1 MKKLAKIYEYFIYL
15 LPAVLFFS
23 YYPILSLGGNDG
35 SMNLELSLPLI
46 WLALFDV
53 FSFVLLFA
61 KIKIGKKYPGISD
74 RRFFLFSLFPFFATL
89 SIFWSKNPL
98 RATLTAGIIWLVF
111 FAIFSI
117 IYLSKFVVETI
128 DKALIKKSLIVS
140 SLVIS
145 AWCLVQC
152 ILDVFGCSSDVTLLC
167 PGCTVQMFGFPH
179 PNGFAI
185 EPQFMGNLLLAP
197 ALYELYEFI
206 KNRKAKDG
214 ILLFIFAATLFL
226 TFSRGA
232 VYAFGLAAIVMLVWY
247 IIKTKKAAAIKS
259 LIILAAAF
267 IFTLNLQGIFAA
279 ASYTN
284 DTYFTGVAKVVEQL
298 SLGIIKLN
306 KAPAAEPAE
315 STEPAEPTAPE
326 AEKPLEN
333 QSLYSGYV
341 TESTDVRLH
350 LSDAAGE
357 IWSKNPR
364 FLARGVGLGGAGVAL
379 FENGKVASSKE
390 IVQNEYFSILLE
402 LGLIGLGLLV
412 LIIVFAVRML
422 SRQPD
427 KIFFFSL
434 MIAYGVTLCF
444 FSGLPNAL
452 QIYLMPALFLLVL
465 ANHEKLPKKV

>member
-23 YYPILSLGGNDG
+23 YYPILSLGGNDN
-35 SMNLELSLPLI
+35 SMNLEFSLPLI
-46 WLALFDV
+46 WLVLFDV
-53 FSFVLLFA
+53 LSLILLFA
-61 KIKIGKKYPGISD
+61 KIKFGQKYPGISD
-74 RRFFLFSLFPFFATL
+74 RRFFLLSLFPFFATL

-117 IYLSKFVVETI
+117 VYLSKYIIEKI
-128 DKALIKKSLIVS
+128 NKAAIIKSLIIS
-140 SLVIS
+140 SLAIC

-152 ILDVFGCSSDVTLLC
+152 IMDVFGCDRSASLLC

-206 KNRKAKDG
+206 KNRKLKDG
-214 ILLFIFAATLFL
+214 ILLFVFAATLFL

-232 VYAFGLAAIVMLVWY
+232 IYAFGVATVIMLVAY
-247 IIKTKKAAAIKS
+247 IIKTKKAAALKS

-267 IFTLNLQGIFAA
+267 IFTLNLQGIFSAV
-279 ASYTN
+279 SYTN
-284 DTYFTGVAKVVEQL
+284 DTYFTGVSKVIEQL
-298 SLGIIKLN
+298 SLGVIKLN
-306 KAPAAEPAE
+306 KAPAAEP
-315 STEPAEPTAPE
+315 TEPTEAPE
-326 AEKPLEN
+326 S
-333 QSLYSGYV
+333 QSRYSGYV
-341 TESTDVRLH
+341 TESTDIRLH

-357 IWSKNPR
+357 IWSENPR
-364 FLARGVGLGGAGVAL
+364 FLARGVGLGGAGIVL
-379 FENGKVASSKE
+379 YEHGKVTSSKE

-402 LGLIGLGLLV
+402 LGLIGFGL
-412 LIIVFAVRML
+412 IVFAAVLIARML
-422 SRQPD
+422 GKRED
-427 KIFFFSL
+427 NIFFCAL
-434 MIAYGVTLCF
+434 MIAYGITLCF

-452 QIYLMPALFLLVL
+452 QIYLMPALFLLIFDGV
-465 ANHEKLPKKV
+465 AKKPKKS